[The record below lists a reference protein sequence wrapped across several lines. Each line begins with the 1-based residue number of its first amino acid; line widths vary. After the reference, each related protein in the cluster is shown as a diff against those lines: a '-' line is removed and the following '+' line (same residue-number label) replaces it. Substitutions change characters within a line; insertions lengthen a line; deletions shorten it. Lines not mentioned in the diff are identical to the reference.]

1 MFLPI
6 ISSLLNEA
14 KNWEKPLAKQDF
26 RWFEETESTPSNLFK
41 ETNLQ
46 RNNDT
51 RPSAIRC
58 LMMFPLNAL
67 VEDQKTRRRK
77 IFSEEKGGKLQEL
90 INGNKIYFGSYN
102 GNTPSSG
109 KIDKKTK
116 NLLNANYQ
124 RYLDTT
130 TYAKENKEK
139 EFLYYTENFSG
150 GEMWSRFDMQK
161 APQIFSFLTI
171 Q

>member
-14 KNWEKPLAKQDF
+14 KNWEKPLAKEDF
-26 RWFEETESTPSNLFK
+26 RWFEETELTPSNLFK

-51 RPSAIRC
+51 RLSAIRC

-67 VEDQKTRRRK
+67 VEDQKQGYEK
-77 IFSEEKGGKLQEL
+77 YFCEENGERLQEL

-116 NLLNANYQ
+116 NL
-124 RYLDTT
+124 
-130 TYAKENKEK
+130 
-139 EFLYYTENFSG
+139 
-150 GEMWSRFDMQK
+150 
-161 APQIFSFLTI
+161 
-171 Q
+171 